1 MAPVGQS
8 PRAFQANTDRLFQRV
23 LYPGLAALPI
33 HSVLSSGEPV
43 TMDEFLDR
51 AAAQVDNYTANET
64 AKAFT
69 LTLAKPIRR
78 CLRPLL
84 GTGGQAAHGRGRP
97 ALWLKMRREA
107 AHRRRRPAPCWA
119 SLTWAGFAT
128 P

>member
-1 MAPVGQS
+1 
-8 PRAFQANTDRLFQRV
+8 
-23 LYPGLAALPI
+23 
-33 HSVLSSGEPV
+33 
-43 TMDEFLDR
+43 MDEFLDR

-97 ALWLKMRREA
+97 ALWLKMRREGA
-107 AHRRRRPAPCWA
+107 QTTASGALLGLFDLGRVRD
-119 SLTWAGFAT
+119 SLTGT
-128 P
+128 PAYGGPLQVHRAVHPPPVGR